1 LRPELLV
8 GIILLQLVAK
18 DKLMFFSSVLSVTL
32 QYSLKIRRLR
42 VTDGGADVT
51 DETDAEFS
59 LKSPYVF
66 TEFTMSFH

>member
-1 LRPELLV
+1 
-8 GIILLQLVAK
+8 
-18 DKLMFFSSVLSVTL
+18 MFFSSVLSVTL

-59 LKSPYVF
+59 LKSPNVF